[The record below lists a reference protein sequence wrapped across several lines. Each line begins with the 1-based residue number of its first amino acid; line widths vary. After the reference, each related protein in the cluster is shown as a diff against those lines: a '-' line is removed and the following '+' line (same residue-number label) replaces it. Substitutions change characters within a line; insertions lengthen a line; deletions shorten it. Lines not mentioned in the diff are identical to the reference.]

1 MDIHTTCDDEMKVYY
16 DGELK
21 PKIQAGCFLDWKI
34 TCHGFIP
41 GTVKVLAIECKNTKA
56 GPLGILASSR
66 STGLTTN
73 AKWLCYKVLQCVT
86 MCYNVLQCVTM
97 CYKEPL
103 PNWTRPDFVIP
114 PNTFSPAKTFGN
126 NTPGGNTHPPWGVRL
141 IFLNSHVLLAPKVLI
156 ESVRYPSKLG

>member
-1 MDIHTTCDDEMKVYY
+1 MGTTTTTTTSTTTATTTTTTTTTMPTTMPEPEPGMDIHTTCDDEMKMYY

-21 PKIQAGCFLDWKI
+21 PKIQAGCSLDWKI

-73 AKWLCYKVLQCVT
+73 AKWLCYK
-86 MCYNVLQCVTM
+86 
-97 CYKEPL
+97 EPL
-103 PNWTRPDFVIP
+103 
-114 PNTFSPAKTFGN
+114 
-126 NTPGGNTHPPWGVRL
+126 
-141 IFLNSHVLLAPKVLI
+141 
-156 ESVRYPSKLG
+156 